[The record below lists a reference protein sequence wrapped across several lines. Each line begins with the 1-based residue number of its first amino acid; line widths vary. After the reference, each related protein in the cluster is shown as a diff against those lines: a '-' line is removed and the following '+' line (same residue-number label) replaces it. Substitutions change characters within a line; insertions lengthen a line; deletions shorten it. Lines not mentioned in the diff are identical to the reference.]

1 MNEITLSVSVLDD
14 AGQLTGETVKAE
26 DIVTRQSE
34 VVVDQKTFRG
44 HGVSPDIIVTW
55 FNCKVTL
62 KDGREVVI
70 REVHHETFKD
80 SQSASS

>member
-1 MNEITLSVSVLDD
+1 MNEITLSVLDD
-14 AGQLTGETVKAE
+14 AGQSTGETVKAE

-34 VVVDQKTFRG
+34 VVVDKKTFRG

-55 FNCKVTL
+55 FNCKVSL

-70 REVHHETFKD
+70 REVHHEIVKG